1 VIDLLLGAVAI
12 SFSAVFM
19 KLVSVGPTAAGF
31 YRMLLGGLVLAL
43 LLAWKRERPRDS
55 GGMLWIGVAAAAFAL
70 DLIFWHRS
78 IIAIGT
84 GLATL
89 LANFQVFIVAGVS
102 VAFLGE
108 RGGWRLALAVP
119 LALGGLALIVGVDT
133 FDLGAERGWGIGLGL
148 ATAVCYASYLLALRA
163 GRGAHAGSPTALVTL
178 ISLACAA
185 MLALAVP
192 LAGESFAIPTARDA
206 ALLLAYGVVGQVLG
220 WVLISRAV
228 DQVPASLLSLVLLLQ
243 PVFAYV
249 WDVAFFARGFT
260 ATELG
265 GAVLALV
272 AIQLGAQR
280 RDGQA

>member
-1 VIDLLLGAVAI
+1 MIDLLLGALAI

-19 KLVSVGPTAAGF
+19 KLVAVGPTAAGF
-31 YRMLLGGLVLAL
+31 WRMFLGGLVLAL
-43 LLAWKRERPRDS
+43 LLAWKRERPRIA
-55 GGMLWIGVAAAAFAL
+55 GGMVWVALAAFAFAL
-70 DLIFWHRS
+70 DLVFWHRS

-89 LANFQVFIVAGVS
+89 LANFQVFIVAAVS

-119 LALGGLALIVGVDT
+119 LALVGLALIVGVDVAG
-133 FDLGAERGWGIGLGL
+133 LGAQRGWGIALGL

-178 ISLACAA
+178 ISLGSAA
-185 MLALAVP
+185 MLAVAVP
-192 LAGESFAIPTARDA
+192 LSGESFAIPSARDA
-206 ALLLAYGVVGQVLG
+206 ALLLGYGVVGQVLG

-243 PVFAYV
+243 PVFAYL

-260 ATELG
+260 ATELA
-265 GAVLALV
+265 GAALALA

-280 RDGQA
+280 RRP

>member
-1 VIDLLLGAVAI
+1 MIDLLLGALAI

-19 KLVSVGPTAAGF
+19 KMVAVGPTAAGF
-31 YRMLLGGLVLAL
+31 YRMFLGGLILAP
-43 LLAWKRERPRDS
+43 LLAWKRERPRLS
-55 GGMLWIGVAAAAFAL
+55 GGMVWIGVAALAFAF

-78 IIAIGT
+78 ILAIGT

-89 LANFQVFIVAGVS
+89 LANFQVFLVAAVS
-102 VAFLGE
+102 VLFLGE

-119 LALGGLALIVGVDT
+119 LALIGLALIVGVDL
-133 FDLGAERGWGIGLGL
+133 DSLGAQRGIGIALGL

-163 GRGAHAGSPTALVTL
+163 GRAAHAGSPTALVTM
-178 ISLACAA
+178 ISLGSAA
-185 MLALAVP
+185 ILALAVP

-206 ALLLAYGVVGQVLG
+206 ALLLGYGVVGQVLG

-260 ATELG
+260 ATEIC
-265 GAVLALV
+265 GAALALA
-272 AIQLGAQR
+272 AIQLGANR
-280 RDGQA
+280 RGG

>member
-19 KLVSVGPTAAGF
+19 KLVAVGPTAAGF
-31 YRMLLGGLVLAL
+31 YRMFLGGLVLAM
-43 LLAWKRERPRDS
+43 LLAWKRERPQAS
-55 GGMLWIGVAAAAFAL
+55 GGMIWIGVAALAFAL
-70 DLIFWHRS
+70 DLILWHRS
-78 IIAIGT
+78 ILAIGT

-89 LANFQVFIVAGVS
+89 LANFQVFIVAVVS

-119 LALGGLALIVGVDT
+119 LALVGLALIVGVEGGE
-133 FDLGAERGWGIGLGL
+133 LGAQRGLGIAL
-148 ATAVCYASYLLALRA
+148 GLGTAVCYASYLLALRA
-163 GRGAHAGSPTALVTL
+163 GRAAHAGSPTALVTL
-178 ISLACAA
+178 ISLGSAA
-185 MLALAVP
+185 LLAVAVP
-192 LAGESFAIPTARDA
+192 LAGESFAIPSGRDA
-206 ALLLAYGVVGQVLG
+206 ALLVAYGVVGQVLG

-249 WDVAFFARGFT
+249 WDVVFFARGFT

-265 GAVLALV
+265 GAALALA

-280 RDGQA
+280 RAA